1 VKTEYNLRGCTFNDN
16 NCRDYAN
23 RLLVLIALDDV
34 TLPSAFGSSDTK
46 IRSLLLNVEQMEA
59 INKVDVT
66 NKLMILGW
74 LLGN

>member
-23 RLLVLIALDDV
+23 RLMVLIALDDV
-34 TLPSAFGSSDTK
+34 TLPSAFGSSDK
-46 IRSLLLNVEQMEA
+46 A